1 MDAVVEEIKARLDIV
16 DVIGETVRLKR
27 SGKGYVGLCPFHE
40 EKTPSFHV
48 SPDKQLFHCF
58 GCGKGGDIFTYVMEK
73 EGYSFPEALKHLAD
87 RAGVDLAEGDTQ
99 VARAKKT
106 QQDMLEA
113 LQRHFVSLLSQ
124 PEGEEARVYLY
135 NRGYSDEDIDGMEL
149 GYFPGYAD
157 AIRWLEENGYD
168 RNTRAGALDY
178 LETRNDYRITFLWR
192 DQYGRPLSMWGRLIR
207 EASEGEAKYKP
218 FGSGGKGV
226 PLNLHNAR
234 GMDDITLVEGFFDAL
249 LAEARGVKGVV
260 ALGGTSITSKQLDVL
275 KARRFRSITLAL
287 DNDENESGAKG
298 MEKAIPLL
306 QKEGFRVYVAE
317 LPENIKD
324 PDELMVKQGHQA
336 FEAAIADAKPGA
348 TWLVERLRK
357 QHDLGTSKGKEA
369 AFEKIMAYVS
379 TLSPFEQEDATKDLA
394 FFFGITKETMAEE
407 LRLSRQRKAQEDF
420 KANVKKELEA
430 LALEAKENP
439 EKALEMAEDAL
450 ARLRM
455 DGREAVGIGLPEP
468 YTFTDLLQDL
478 ESTREGISTG
488 YRELD
493 KYVSIPQGA
502 ITIVAGRPGHG
513 KTTFLLNLALNM
525 ARKYPEKRVYFFS
538 YEESEKWLALK
549 LTMMMAG
556 YVFSKE
562 KNLAAYVE
570 YLRGMNPGG
579 RNPGVDEARE
589 DIEELL
595 ESGRLTLIYKN
606 APADELADMIKAYGR
621 RGDTGAV
628 FVDYIQKVPAPEG
641 AKFSAAYQKV
651 QLASE
656 LLRDAAVTADI
667 PLIMG
672 AQFRRPQGASA
683 GTDKTTVLR
692 LENLRE
698 SGDIEQDAN
707 LVLGLY
713 NQEAAKLEDNPID
726 QFTPGKAEEYLDL
739 DVGILKN
746 RGGTVGKIISLGFR
760 PAVWQITDK

>member
-1 MDAVVEEIKARLDIV
+1 MKDAEEIKARLDIV
-16 DVIGETVRLKR
+16 DVIGDTVRLKR

-58 GCGKGGDIFTYVMEK
+58 GCGRGGDVFTYVMEK

-87 RAGVDLAEGDTQ
+87 RAGIDLTEKDIQEAQ
-99 VARAKKT
+99 AKRTK
-106 QQDMLEA
+106 QDMLEA
-113 LQRHFVSLLSQ
+113 LQERFIHLLSQ
-124 PEGEEARVYLY
+124 PEGEEAREYLY
-135 NRGYSDEDIDGMEL
+135 GRGYSDEDIDGMKL

-157 AIRWLEENGYD
+157 TIRWLEENGYD
-168 RNTRAGALDY
+168 KNARAGALDY
-178 LETRNDYRITFLWR
+178 LENRNDYRITFLWR
-192 DQYGRPLSMWGRLIR
+192 DQYGRPLSLWGRLIR
-207 EASEGEAKYKP
+207 EAKEGEGKYMP

-234 GMDDITLVEGFFDAL
+234 GLDDITLVEGFFDAL
-249 LAEARGVKGVV
+249 LAESRGVRGVV

-275 KARRFRSITLAL
+275 TSKRFRSITLAL
-287 DNDENESGAKG
+287 DNDVNESGAQG

-306 QKEGFRVYVAE
+306 QEKGFRVYVAE

-324 PDELMVKQGHQA
+324 PDELMAKQGPQA
-336 FEAAIADAKPGA
+336 FEAVIADAKPGA
-348 TWLVERLRK
+348 TWLVERLIK
-357 QHDLGTSKGKEA
+357 QHDLGASKSREA

-379 TLSPFEQEDATKDLA
+379 TLPPFEQEDATRDLA
-394 FFFGITKETMAEE
+394 FTFGITKETMAEE
-407 LRLSRQRKAQEDF
+407 LRLSRQKKAREDF
-420 KANVKKELEA
+420 KAQARKELEA
-430 LALEAKENP
+430 LALEARENP
-439 EKALEMAEDAL
+439 EKALEAAEDVL

-468 YTFTDLLQDL
+468 YTFTDLLKDL
-478 ESTREGISTG
+478 ENTREGISTG

-493 KYVSIPQGA
+493 KYVSVPQGA

-656 LLRDAAVTADI
+656 LLRDAAVVADI

-672 AQFRRPQGASA
+672 AQFRRPQGASG
-683 GTDKTTVLR
+683 GTDKKTVLR

-713 NQEAAKLEDNPID
+713 NQTAANLEDEPID
-726 QFTPGKAEEYLDL
+726 QYTERITKEYLDL

-746 RGGTVGKIISLGFR
+746 RGGTVGKFISLGFR